1 MDTPLQSGAEAG
13 GLCAH
18 SEVNLTELHSNFKI
32 SLVYTATSCLQ
43 RKWRG
48 RGQNITAALLMRAA
62 NRMNQ
67 VFIIS
72 EILEENFPKENNWQW
87 QGTVSR
93 YNTNEFQ
100 SEG

>member
-1 MDTPLQSGAEAG
+1 
-13 GLCAH
+13 
-18 SEVNLTELHSNFKI
+18 
-32 SLVYTATSCLQ
+32 
-43 RKWRG
+43 
-48 RGQNITAALLMRAA
+48 MRAA

-72 EILEENFPKENNWQW
+72 EILEEKFLKENNWQQ

-93 YNTNEFQ
+93 CSMNEFQ